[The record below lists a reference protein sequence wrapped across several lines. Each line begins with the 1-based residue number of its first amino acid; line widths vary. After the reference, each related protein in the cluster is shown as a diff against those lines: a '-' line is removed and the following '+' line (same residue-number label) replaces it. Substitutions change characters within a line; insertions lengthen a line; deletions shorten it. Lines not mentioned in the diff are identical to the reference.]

1 MKHLSTIPKD
11 NARLMLHYGS
21 VLFLEWWKDAS
32 FLSGL
37 LGQEGLAS
45 PDRNEASFHHSKN
58 STLP

>member
-1 MKHLSTIPKD
+1 
-11 NARLMLHYGS
+11 

-45 PDRNEASFHHSKN
+45 HVTSWLS
-58 STLP
+58 